1 LLNSVTKQDVRD
13 QLTNCMLLT
22 QGENGA
28 GGRSDILPEI
38 WFSDKPE
45 SYLNMHI
52 ILGISDT
59 RSS

>member
-1 LLNSVTKQDVRD
+1 
-13 QLTNCMLLT
+13 MLLT

-28 GGRSDILPEI
+28 GGKSDILPEI